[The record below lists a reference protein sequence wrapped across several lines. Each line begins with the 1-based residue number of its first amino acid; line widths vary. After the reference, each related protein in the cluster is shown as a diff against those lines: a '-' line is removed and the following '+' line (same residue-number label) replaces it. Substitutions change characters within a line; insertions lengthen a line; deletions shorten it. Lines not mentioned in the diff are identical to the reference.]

1 DVDDAFA
8 LTNRIAGLGEPLYRK
23 QEPTGY
29 SNAGADWMNS
39 AALLA
44 RLNFS
49 LALTRNR
56 VPGVQVDTARL
67 ASGEQNDVG
76 KMARMLLMREPS
88 DQTVVAIQEAVQ
100 AEKPKTSAEEAQ
112 YLAGLVVG
120 SPDFQRH

>member
-1 DVDDAFA
+1 
-8 LTNRIAGLGEPLYRK
+8 
-23 QEPTGY
+23 
-29 SNAGADWMNS
+29 MNS

-56 VPGVQVDTARL
+56 VPGIQVDTARL
-67 ASGEQNDVG
+67 SSSDRNDIG
-76 KMARMLLMREPS
+76 KLARMLLMREPS
-88 DQTVVAIQEAVQ
+88 SQTVAAIQQAVQ
-100 AEKPKTSAEEAQ
+100 AEKLHTPEEESQ